1 MQDLTLLFCAHFFL
15 DASAPTQVVFGGI
28 LHARLRDVSERKPM
42 ETATQHDSR
51 VLPSCPIT
59 GSQRLTLWKAAQ
71 KQLHGKLDP
80 QEIIKVREEWDQTPR
95 TRRA

>member
-1 MQDLTLLFCAHFFL
+1 
-15 DASAPTQVVFGGI
+15 
-28 LHARLRDVSERKPM
+28 M
-42 ETATQHDSR
+42 ETSTQQDSR

-71 KQLHGKLDP
+71 KQLYGKLDP
-80 QEIIKVREEWDQTPR
+80 QEMIKMREEWDQTPR

>member
-1 MQDLTLLFCAHFFL
+1 
-15 DASAPTQVVFGGI
+15 
-28 LHARLRDVSERKPM
+28 M
-42 ETATQHDSR
+42 ETSTQHVSR
-51 VLPSCPIT
+51 ALPSYPIP

-80 QEIIKVREEWDQTPR
+80 QEMINMREEWDQAPR